1 MQAVAHG
8 SATAAEAAATT
19 GLTASQMAFNA
30 ALYACPLTWILV
42 IIIAIIAAI
51 FLVIAAI
58 NKATG
63 SSISATGVI
72 AGALAWVGTFL
83 YNNFLSLLDLVLGVI
98 NMVANQFISFAN
110 FLANVMVDPVGA
122 IIHLFGDMGDG
133 VLGIL
138 ETIRRSIRMEI
149 QFKHK
154 SR

>member
-1 MQAVAHG
+1 MAFATNAGRSIGTVANIIITVFDRTAQLGGFIANNWAMIAPVIGAVLTIMALYNAALIVNNTIQAVSNMLKTVAAVQAVAHG

-63 SSISATGVI
+63 STK
-72 AGALAWVGTFL
+72 
-83 YNNFLSLLDLVLGVI
+83 
-98 NMVANQFISFAN
+98 
-110 FLANVMVDPVGA
+110 
-122 IIHLFGDMGDG
+122 
-133 VLGIL
+133 
-138 ETIRRSIRMEI
+138 R
-149 QFKHK
+149 
-154 SR
+154 